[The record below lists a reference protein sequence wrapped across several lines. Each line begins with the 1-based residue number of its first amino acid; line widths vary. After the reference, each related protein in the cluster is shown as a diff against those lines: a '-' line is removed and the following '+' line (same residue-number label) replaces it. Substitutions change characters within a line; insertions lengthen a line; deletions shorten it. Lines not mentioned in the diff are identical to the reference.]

1 MVFEIKRLLYE
12 EGFTIEGARKCLA
25 GYSGDAA
32 EIKPV
37 LNSKISDAHVDAIK
51 RELQGILTIISR

>member
-25 GYSGDAA
+25 GNSGDAA

-37 LNSKISDAHVDAIK
+37 LNSKLSDAHVDAIK